1 MSVTPV
7 PTADLYDEYGEALG
21 ICATEFRPFGG
32 RRLFAGPVRTVQCH
46 EDNAL
51 LRGLVQTPGD
61 GAVLVVDG
69 GGSPRTA
76 LVGDLLAGAAERN
89 GWAGLIINGSV
100 RDSVALGGLDLGIKA
115 LGTVPARAARPAR
128 ARSTS
133 PSPSAESPSAPG
145 TPSTRTTTAWSSCPA
160 DAPAGQNRPGPPH
173 RPWQRPGG
181 PGFTAGP

>member
-46 EDNAL
+46 DDNAL
-51 LRGLVQTPGD
+51 LRGLVHTPGE

-115 LGTVPARAARPAR
+115 LGTGRGLAMVAAMSESWGVRPDG
-128 ARSTS
+128 
-133 PSPSAESPSAPG
+133 ESGKVVWFTLPTSAPVM
-145 TPSTRTTTAWSSCPA
+145 TAPSLRTRRTV
-160 DAPAGQNRPGPPH
+160 
-173 RPWQRPGG
+173 
-181 PGFTAGP
+181 